1 MTKTGTMATA
11 AAAAAGAAIE
21 WRPMQGRMPALP
33 DAGAIVRFHDE
44 ALPGPHAGYDAG
56 PREDTDVVWRAIR
69 ANHRH
74 NRLLWDEEDRARRT
88 DVGPEVIAAGK
99 RAIDRHNQ
107 LRNDAVEA
115 IDEAL
120 LARLSALSTLPTRP
134 SGGAEPEPAGA
145 RLSSETAGAM
155 IDRLSILALK
165 IFHMRAQA
173 RRAEAGAA
181 HMAACAARLERL
193 VAQRD
198 DLAGCLDRLL
208 TEAAS
213 GLSCFKVYR
222 QFKMYNDPALNPWL
236 YGAPAAPATEPG
248 GGP

>member
-1 MTKTGTMATA
+1 
-11 AAAAAGAAIE
+11 
-21 WRPMQGRMPALP
+21 MQGRTLSLP
-33 DAGAIVRFHDE
+33 DAAAIVRFHDD
-44 ALPGPHAGYDAG
+44 ALSRAGAG
-56 PREDTDVVWRAIR
+56 DDDGANPRQDTDAVWHAIR

-74 NRLLWDEEDRARRT
+74 NRLLWDEEDRARRN
-88 DVGPEVIAAGK
+88 DVGPEAIAAGK

-115 IDEAL
+115 IDEGL
-120 LARLSALSTLPTRP
+120 LARLSALATPPPRSS
-134 SGGAEPEPAGA
+134 SGTEPAGA

-165 IFHMRAQA
+165 ILHMRAQA
-173 RRAEAGAA
+173 HRVDAGAA

-208 TEAAS
+208 IESAS
-213 GLSCFKVYR
+213 GVSCFKVYR

-236 YGAPAAPATEPG
+236 YGAPAVSATEPG